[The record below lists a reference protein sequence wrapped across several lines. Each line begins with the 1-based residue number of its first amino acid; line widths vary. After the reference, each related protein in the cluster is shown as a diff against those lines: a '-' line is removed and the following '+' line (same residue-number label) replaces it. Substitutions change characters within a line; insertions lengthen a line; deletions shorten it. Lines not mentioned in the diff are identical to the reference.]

1 MGMTSVTNH
10 LLYDSLDDPPSSI
23 DMSHMS
29 IALRKCPFEQWR
41 KNPCWLMM
49 SSGITPQSQ
58 GRWVAR
64 HRTGQRVR
72 RPEGPDLIETWD
84 VIKP

>member
-1 MGMTSVTNH
+1 
-10 LLYDSLDDPPSSI
+10 
-23 DMSHMS
+23 MS
-29 IALRKCPFEQWR
+29 IWAVAKKPLLVDDE
-41 KNPCWLMM
+41 
-49 SSGITPQSQ
+49 SGITPQSQ

-84 VIKP
+84 VIKA